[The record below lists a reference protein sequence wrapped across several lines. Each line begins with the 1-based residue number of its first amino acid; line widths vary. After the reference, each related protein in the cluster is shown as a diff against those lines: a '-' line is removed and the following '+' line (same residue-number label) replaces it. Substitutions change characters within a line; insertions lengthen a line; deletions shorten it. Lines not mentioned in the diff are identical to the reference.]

1 MSDTNYLG
9 SFKAEEKL
17 DTKEKNV
24 LLEFTQEKDPAIAF
38 VTSSAVT
45 KPLSNPEILTGFV
58 I

>member
-17 DTKEKNV
+17 DAKEKNV

-38 VTSSAVT
+38 VT
-45 KPLSNPEILTGFV
+45 LEFDID